1 MRLERNGLKGVV
13 YTYKEEVMLTAS
25 AKAKGRR
32 LQQIIVMMILDCF
45 PSLQPDDVRST
56 PMGVGGEDV
65 QLSPKA
71 REFFPNSIECK
82 NNERPSLRRSWD
94 QAVANA
100 KKYNPLLFVTWNRG
114 EVLVVM
120 KASHYFKL
128 IKEETNEQSME

>member
-1 MRLERNGLKGVV
+1 MSGKKGAG
-13 YTYKEEVMLTAS
+13 YLYKGEGMLNQS
-25 AKAKGRR
+25 LKAKGRR

-71 REFFPNSIECK
+71 REFFPNSVECK
-82 NNERPSLRRSWD
+82 NNERPSLRRAWD
-94 QAVANA
+94 QTVANA